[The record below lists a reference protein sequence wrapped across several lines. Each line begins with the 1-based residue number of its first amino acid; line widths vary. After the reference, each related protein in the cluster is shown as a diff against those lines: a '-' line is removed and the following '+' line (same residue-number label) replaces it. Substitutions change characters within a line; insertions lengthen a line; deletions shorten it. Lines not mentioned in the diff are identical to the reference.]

1 MSINWTLK
9 RNDNGQT
16 IDLHR
21 QYKWSDEYGWTP
33 IAQSSPVIMLSGAI
47 DIQQGTL
54 LANRP
59 ITLDS
64 THVWIDRQTV
74 QQLQTWAAVP
84 ELTFTL
90 THPDGRTFN
99 VMFRAP
105 FIDNVSEIKPVR
117 PEDELPTDKMKANI
131 HFRTV

>member
-1 MSINWTLK
+1 MALNWTLK

-33 IAQSSPVIMLSGAI
+33 VVQSSPVITLSGAI

-64 THVWIDRQTV
+64 THVWIERQIV
-74 QQLQTWAAVP
+74 QQLQAWASVP

-105 FIDNVSEIKPVR
+105 FIDNISEVKPVR
-117 PEDELPTDKMKANI
+117 PEDELPTDNMKANI

>member
-1 MSINWTLK
+1 MAINWTLK

-16 IDLHR
+16 LNLHR
-21 QYKWSDEYGWTP
+21 QYMWADEYGWTP
-33 IAQSSPVIMLSGAI
+33 IAQSSPVIMLSGAV

-54 LANRP
+54 LANHP

-99 VMFRAP
+99 VMFTRP
-105 FIDNVSEIKPVR
+105 FIDNISEVKPVR

>member
-1 MSINWTLK
+1 MAINWTLK

-16 IDLHR
+16 LELHR

-33 IAQSSPVIMLSGAI
+33 VVQSSPVITLSGAV

-54 LANRP
+54 LANRT

-64 THVWIDRQTV
+64 THVWIERQIV
-74 QQLQTWAAVP
+74 QQLQAWASVP

-99 VMFRAP
+99 VMFRAS

>member
-1 MSINWTLK
+1 MSTWTLK

-16 IDLHR
+16 LDLHR
-21 QYKWSDEYGWTP
+21 QYKWTDEYGWTP
-33 IAQSSPVIMLSGAI
+33 LVQSSPVIMLSGAV

-59 ITLDS
+59 ITLDG
-64 THVWIDRQTV
+64 TYVWIERQIV
-74 QQLQTWAAVP
+74 QQLQAWSAVP
-84 ELTFTL
+84 ELNFTL

-99 VMFRAP
+99 VMFTRP
-105 FIDNVSEIKPVR
+105 FIDNISEVKPVR
-117 PEDELPTDKMKANI
+117 PEDEQPTDKMKANI

>member
-1 MSINWTLK
+1 MSWILK
-9 RNDNGQT
+9 RNDNSQSLA
-16 IDLHR
+16 LHR
-21 QYKWSDEYGWTP
+21 QYKWTDEYGWTP
-33 IAQSSPVIMLSGAI
+33 VVQSNPTVMLSGAV

-64 THVWIDRQTV
+64 THVWIERQIV
-74 QQLQTWAAVP
+74 QQLQAWAAVP

-99 VMFRAP
+99 VMFRQP
-105 FIDNVSEIKPVR
+105 FIDNINEIKPVR